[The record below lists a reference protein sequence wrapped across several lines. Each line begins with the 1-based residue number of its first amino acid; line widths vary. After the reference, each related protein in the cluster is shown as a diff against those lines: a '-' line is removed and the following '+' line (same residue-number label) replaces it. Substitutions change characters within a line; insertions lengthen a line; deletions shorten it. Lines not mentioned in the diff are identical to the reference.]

1 MATAKNITLESTDNV
16 KTTKSAVNKER
27 NQEETERTVKQTA
40 KGLYQK
46 ILQAQKAISA
56 VPKRGYNSFHKYH
69 YATEADILS
78 IKEIL
83 NDNGLVVLPTTERQ
97 ETGFKPDG
105 KSWASVTLRFR
116 VIDAES
122 GETLDSEFTGY
133 AEDSF
138 DKAIYKAT
146 TGANKYFYLKFFGIA
161 TEDDP
166 EREDASPRNDCS
178 PRFTLRG
185 SKTEQAR
192 VAPPQAQEARAK
204 TLSSNNTPNPA
215 IRNQALANANKILAF
230 QKQAGLTNEEVLLY
244 GEIDS
249 IKHLAEAGD
258 ADKLEQAYQR
268 LVSQVQAQT
277 AV

>member
-1 MATAKNITLESTDNV
+1 MATAKNNTLEATDNL
-16 KTTKSAVNKER
+16 KTTKSTVNKER
-27 NQEETERTVKQTA
+27 SQEETERTVKQIA

-122 GETLDSEFTGY
+122 GESLDSEFTGY

-166 EREDASPRNDCS
+166 EREDALARNDCS
-178 PRFTLRG
+178 PKFTLRG
-185 SKTEQAR
+185 NKSEQAR
-192 VAPPQAQEARAK
+192 IAPPQTQEAKAR
-204 TLSSNNTPNPA
+204 TSTGSNLA
-215 IRNQALANANKILAF
+215 SRNQALANANKILAF

-268 LVSQVQAQT
+268 LVSQVHAQT

>member
-1 MATAKNITLESTDNV
+1 MPTSKATTPETINTAQ
-16 KTTKSAVNKER
+16 TTKPIP
-27 NQEETERTVKQTA
+27 VK
-40 KGLYQK
+40 GIYQK

-83 NDNGLVVLPTTERQ
+83 NDNGLVVLPTTLHQ

-105 KSWASVTLRFR
+105 KSWASITLLFR

-122 GETLDSEFTGY
+122 GETLESQFTGY
-133 AEDSF
+133 AEDNF

-166 EREDASPRNDCS
+166 EREDASPRGEFT
-178 PRFTLRG
+178 PKLTLRG
-185 SKTEQAR
+185 TRPSALQGKE
-192 VAPPQAQEARAK
+192 
-204 TLSSNNTPNPA
+204 NPA
-215 IRNQALANANKILAF
+215 VTPPSPTQRNQALTNANKILAL
-230 QKQAGLTNEEVLLY
+230 QKQAGLTNEEVLQY

-249 IKHLAEAGD
+249 IKLLAEAGD
-258 ADKLEQAYQR
+258 AEKLEQAYQR
-268 LVSQVQAQT
+268 LASQVNRPAQP
-277 AV
+277 AS

>member
-1 MATAKNITLESTDNV
+1 MATAKTTSPQTADTV
-16 KTTKSAVNKER
+16 KTTKPAVTQEGTK
-27 NQEETERTVKQTA
+27 EETKVTTKNVA
-40 KGLYQK
+40 NGLYQK
-46 ILQAQKAISA
+46 ILQAQKTISA

-83 NDNGLVVLPTTERQ
+83 NDNGLVVLPTTQHQ

-116 VIDAES
+116 VIDVES
-122 GETLDSEFTGY
+122 GETLESEFTGY

-166 EREDASPRNDCS
+166 EREDAAPRGDFS
-178 PRFTLRG
+178 SKFTLRG
-185 SKTEQAR
+185 SKADQPR
-192 VAPPQAQEARAK
+192 MAPPQERPKAPVGNMQ
-204 TLSSNNTPNPA
+204 SPVN
-215 IRNQALANANKILAF
+215 RNQALANANKILAF
-230 QKQAGLTNEEVLLY
+230 QKQTGLTNEEVLLY

-249 IKHLAEAGD
+249 IKVLAEAGD
-258 ADKLEQAYQR
+258 ADKLERAYQR